1 MADFRKWFFAIVALA
16 VLVGVTADTAAAQS
30 FQCQANAGVPARVR
44 GEGRTELVGEMLLNC
59 NGNVASTGALYANI
73 QIFLST
79 NITSK
84 ITNSTTNATEALLM
98 LGDPLPTMQCLT
110 PNLISAAPQVP
121 LIPSCGTGS
130 VWATYQNVYQGVK
143 AGDNSL
149 LWLNVP
155 IVVPP
160 ATTQVIRITNVR
172 ANANQAYSQGQTFIP
187 QQITMFVT
195 VTSSVSIPI
204 NNPTQVVA
212 AVLKGLDFAVVK
224 CSDDTSSTS
233 VSGQQCVKRNETD
246 PTATDH
252 VMDAL
257 LKYSEGF
264 DAAFK
269 IRKSLLQDGAN
280 LGTLFNSSESGY
292 INSGANLA
300 VVAPYGLGSTIGFA
314 NTGTR
319 LLARFANIPT
329 GVLLFVTNNPT
340 VTGTT
345 STIATQSETSNSVLG
360 TRAVLVSVTDPTGSG
375 GSKDFPISYS
385 GKYSGCSTTSDMG
398 VVQVPLFGGAGA
410 ATWEIIASSPGAV
423 ETIAFGV
430 ETAWAASPSTNSPA
444 LTAGTSGT
452 VAGSFAPISSDDKMS
467 ATSPIPRFADISVG
481 KTLIDIGACVTNL
494 LFPFVSA
501 RGGFDTGMAISNTTL
516 DNSVDMPGGT
526 NKVPFNTTKQ
536 NGACTLYYFGD
547 KEDGTSL
554 SKPIQTSGVINA
566 GKQLVYTLFGGGSGI
581 DATPGFQGYII
592 ARCAF
597 QKGHGFAFISDLG
610 AQKLALG
617 YLALIM
623 GDSTSSRDVT
633 GSAAERLDN

>member
-1 MADFRKWFFAIVALA
+1 
-16 VLVGVTADTAAAQS
+16 
-30 FQCQANAGVPARVR
+30 
-44 GEGRTELVGEMLLNC
+44 
-59 NGNVASTGALYANI
+59 
-73 QIFLST
+73 
-79 NITSK
+79 
-84 ITNSTTNATEALLM
+84 
-98 LGDPLPTMQCLT
+98 
-110 PNLISAAPQVP
+110 
-121 LIPSCGTGS
+121 
-130 VWATYQNVYQGVK
+130 
-143 AGDNSL
+143 
-149 LWLNVP
+149 
-155 IVVPP
+155 
-160 ATTQVIRITNVR
+160 VR

-292 INSGANLA
+292 INTGGA
-300 VVAPYGLGSTIGFA
+300 VYGLGSAIGFA

-329 GVLLFVTNNPT
+329 GVLLFVTTSQT

-345 STIATQSETSNSVLG
+345 SAITTQSETSNSVLG

-410 ATWEIIASSPGAV
+410 ATWEITASSPGAL
-423 ETIAFGV
+423 ETIAFGM

-452 VAGSFAPISSDDKMS
+452 VAGSFAPLSSDDKMS

-494 LFPFVSA
+494 LFRSSA
-501 RGGFDTGMAISNTTL
+501 RGAALTPVWPSPTPRSTT
-516 DNSVDMPGGT
+516 
-526 NKVPFNTTKQ
+526 
-536 NGACTLYYFGD
+536 
-547 KEDGTSL
+547 
-554 SKPIQTSGVINA
+554 
-566 GKQLVYTLFGGGSGI
+566 
-581 DATPGFQGYII
+581 
-592 ARCAF
+592 R
-597 QKGHGFAFISDLG
+597 
-610 AQKLALG
+610 
-617 YLALIM
+617 
-623 GDSTSSRDVT
+623 
-633 GSAAERLDN
+633 

>member
-1 MADFRKWFFAIVALA
+1 MADFRKWFFALVALA
-16 VLVGVTADTAAAQS
+16 VLVGITADTAAAQS
-30 FQCQANAGVPARVR
+30 FQCTANAGVPARVR
-44 GEGRTELVGEMLLNC
+44 GEGRTELVGDMLLNC
-59 NGNVASTGALYANI
+59 SGNVATTTTALYANI

-79 NITSK
+79 NITSR
-84 ITNSTTNATEALLM
+84 ITSTTTNATEALLM
-98 LGDPLPTMQCLT
+98 LGDPGPTMQCLT
-110 PNLISAAPQVP
+110 PNLTSAAPQVVG
-121 LIPSCGTGS
+121 LPSCGTGS
-130 VWATYQNVYQGVK
+130 VWATYQNVFQGIK

-155 IVVPP
+155 IVIPP

-172 ANANQAYSQGQTFIP
+172 ANANQAFSQGQTFIP
-187 QQITMFVT
+187 QQITMFIT

-204 NNPTQVVA
+204 NQPTQVVA

-224 CSDDTSSTS
+224 CDDSGTTS
-233 VSGQQCVKRNETD
+233 VSGQQCVSRGKTD

-252 VMDAL
+252 SNDAL

-264 DAAFK
+264 DGAYK
-269 IRKSLLQDGAN
+269 IRKSVGQDGAN
-280 LGTLFNSSESGY
+280 LGTLFNSSESAY

-329 GVLLFVTNNPT
+329 GVLLFVTT
-340 VTGTT
+340 SQTAAATT
-345 STIATQSETSNSVLG
+345 STIATQTEIG
-360 TRAVLVSVTDPTGSG
+360 TTTGTKGVLVSVTDPTGSG
-375 GSKDFPISYS
+375 GSKDFPISYT
-385 GKYSGCSTTSDMG
+385 GKYTGCSATIDNG
-398 VVQVPLFGGAGA
+398 LVQVPLFGGAGA
-410 ATWEIIASSPGAV
+410 ATWEIIASSPGSV

-430 ETAWAASPSTNSPA
+430 ETSWSASPSTNSPA
-444 LTAGTSGT
+444 LTAGTPGT
-452 VAGSFAPISSDDKMS
+452 VAGSFAPLSSDDKMS
-467 ATSPIPRFADISVG
+467 ATSPIPRFADTSIS
-481 KTLIDIGACVTNL
+481 KTLVEIGACVTNL

-501 RGGFDTGMAISNTTL
+501 RGGFDTGIAISNTTL
-516 DNSVDMPGGT
+516 DNSVDLPGGT
-526 NKVPFNTTKQ
+526 NKVPFNTSKQ

-597 QKGHGFAFISDLG
+597 EKAHGFAFISDLG
-610 AQKLALG
+610 AQKLAMG
-617 YLALIM
+617 YLPLIM
-623 GDSTSSRDVT
+623 SDSTSSRDKT

>member
-1 MADFRKWFFAIVALA
+1 MADFRKWFFALVALA
-16 VLVGVTADTAAAQS
+16 VLVGITADTAAAQS
-30 FQCQANAGVPARVR
+30 FQCTANAGVPARVR
-44 GEGRTELVGEMLLNC
+44 GEGRTELVGDMLLNC
-59 NGNVASTGALYANI
+59 NGTVATSTALLANI

-79 NITSK
+79 NITSR
-84 ITNSTTNATEALLM
+84 ITNTTTNATEALLM
-98 LGDPLPTMQCLT
+98 LGDPLPAMQCLT
-110 PNLISAAPQVP
+110 PNLTSAAPQVVG
-121 LIPSCGTGS
+121 IPSCGTGS
-130 VWATYQNVYQGVK
+130 VWETYQNVYQGVK

-155 IVVPP
+155 IVIPP

-172 ANANQAYSQGQTFIP
+172 ANANQAFSQGQTFIP

-195 VTSSVSIPI
+195 VSSSVSIPI

-224 CSDDTSSTS
+224 CTDETSSTS
-233 VSGQQCVKRNETD
+233 VSGQQCVSRGKTD

-252 VMDAL
+252 SMDAL

-264 DAAFK
+264 DVAFK
-269 IRKSLLQDGAN
+269 IRKSVGQDGAN
-280 LGTLFNSSESGY
+280 LNVLFNSSESAY
-292 INSGANLA
+292 INSLQTS
-300 VVAPYGLGSTIGFA
+300 PYGLGSTIGFA
-314 NTGTR
+314 NTGSR

-329 GVLLFVTNNPT
+329 GVLLFVTTSQTAVGTTAT
-340 VTGTT
+340 VTTQTETGTT
-345 STIATQSETSNSVLG
+345 TG
-360 TRAVLVSVTDPTGSG
+360 TKAVLVSVTDPTGSG
-375 GSKDFPISYS
+375 GSKDFPISYT
-385 GKYSGCSTTSDMG
+385 GKYTGCSATIDNG
-398 VVQVPLFGGAGA
+398 LVQVPLFGGAGA
-410 ATWEIIASSPGAV
+410 ATWEIIASTPGSV

-430 ETAWAASPSTNSPA
+430 ETSWSASPSTNSPA
-444 LTAGTSGT
+444 LTAGTPGT

-467 ATSPIPRFADISVG
+467 ATSPIPRFADTSIS
-481 KTLIDIGACVTNL
+481 KTLVEIGACVTNL

-501 RGGFDTGMAISNTTL
+501 RGGFDTGIAISNTTL
-516 DNSVDMPGGT
+516 DNSKDLPGGT
-526 NKVPFNTTKQ
+526 NKVPFNTSQQ

-597 QKGHGFAFISDLG
+597 QKAHGFAFISDLG
-610 AQKLALG
+610 AQKLAMG
-617 YLALIM
+617 YLPLIM
-623 GDSTSSRDVT
+623 SDSTSSRDTT
-633 GSAAERLDN
+633 GASAERLDN

>member
-59 NGNVASTGALYANI
+59 NGNVASSTALYANI

-84 ITNSTTNATEALLM
+84 IINSTTNATEALLM
-98 LGDPLPTMQCLT
+98 LGDPLPANQCLT
-110 PNLISAAPQVP
+110 ANAATTT
-121 LIPSCGTGS
+121 IPYPWCGTTS
-130 VWATYQNVYQGVK
+130 AYTYQNVFQGVK

-155 IVVPP
+155 IVIPP

-172 ANANQAYSQGQTFIP
+172 ANANSAYSQGQTFIP

-233 VSGQQCVKRNETD
+233 VSGQQCVKRNQTD

-252 VMDAL
+252 TMDAL

-269 IRKSLLQDGAN
+269 IRKSLNQDGAN
-280 LGTLFNSSESGY
+280 LGVLFNSSESGY
-292 INSGANLA
+292 INTGGG
-300 VVAPYGLGSTIGFA
+300 VFGLGSYIGFA

-340 VTGTT
+340 LTGTT
-345 STIATQSETSNSVLG
+345 STITTQSEISNGVTG

-385 GKYSGCSTTSDMG
+385 GKYSGCSNTYSGLDMG

-423 ETIAFGV
+423 ESIAFGV
-430 ETAWAASPSTNSPA
+430 ETAWAASPATNSPA

-452 VAGSFAPISSDDKMS
+452 VAGSFAPLSSDDKMS

-597 QKGHGFAFISDLG
+597 QKGHGFAFVSDLG

-623 GDSTSSRDVT
+623 GESTSSRNTT
-633 GSAAERLDN
+633 GTDAERYDN